1 MARRPTCPPSSVLS
15 PPLSLISGAP
25 LSLSVPMLSAT
36 LVLPLSPFPLPPPP
50 ARVTVAGSNT
60 CDSAGGDE
68 EDIDTSCTVMGTP
81 IIQVKTIHVSSV
93 ILAAK
98 SSFFLKLFSNGMK
111 ESGQTQATV
120 RVADS
125 EEKAFMELLGFMYSG
140 KLTPT
145 EPTLLLDILMAA
157 DKFEV
162 VSCMKLCGQRLID
175 LSMNLESAVRC
186 LDLPC
191 CISMA
196 DALQEAAQKFFA
208 ESGRYKKFPEFQDE
222 LMRVPFLGI
231 MAILTRNDLEVASE
245 VAAYDF
251 VIRWACS
258 WYPDSEESRRILSS
272 FLIPT
277 IRDFNVNEFSKVYSL
292 VCSVRPMYP
301 GYLNVTAITMAFS
314 PSTNKISRSMNF
326 QNLKIISFDR
336 SGKFVTC
343 YKGTFTTDREEAVG
357 RSDLFGIP
365 WSEFIADNSPF
376 FVDNELHLR
385 VNVKIRA

>member
-1 MARRPTCPPSSVLS
+1 MAGGDASTGAEVDAGFEFAFDNETFSDKVLR
-15 PPLSLISGAP
+15 IE
-25 LSLSVPMLSAT
+25 V
-36 LVLPLSPFPLPPPP
+36 
-50 ARVTVAGSNT
+50 VAGSG
-60 CDSAGGDE
+60 DAAGPSAGAASRKRRREGDEGGDE

-140 KLTPT
+140 KLIPT

-175 LSMNLESAVRC
+175 LPMNLELAVRC

-208 ESGRYKKFPEFQDE
+208 ESERYKKFPEFQDE

-277 IRDFNVNEFSKVYSL
+277 VSVHKANALLSDF
-292 VCSVRPMYP
+292 
-301 GYLNVTAITMAFS
+301 IQ
-314 PSTNKISRSMNF
+314 SMKSI
-326 QNLKIISFDR
+326 LKQ
-336 SGKFVTC
+336 
-343 YKGTFTTDREEAVG
+343 
-357 RSDLFGIP
+357 
-365 WSEFIADNSPF
+365 
-376 FVDNELHLR
+376 
-385 VNVKIRA
+385 